1 MNKSTHGHM
10 ISMLFQYSFF
20 VANLMTVVAILVVL
34 NAQFLWKKNVNFKL
48 ELVKNYNIKKKKKNP
63 HRMREVHV
71 MRLIISNI
79 FSSKVKKSHIIKKLI
94 FGYITQKTERQN
106 FE

>member
-34 NAQFLWKKNVNFKL
+34 NAQFLWKKEWKSQ
-48 ELVKNYNIKKKKKNP
+48 I
-63 HRMREVHV
+63 RMRE
-71 MRLIISNI
+71 
-79 FSSKVKKSHIIKKLI
+79 KL
-94 FGYITQKTERQN
+94 
-106 FE
+106 